1 MKKIIACIIS
11 ILFLLSCMA
20 PVAALAD
27 SQSTTIRYCVP
38 ATVIYMDYDGTST
51 TQKVD
56 VGTKL
61 KAPVPKGK
69 PGCTF
74 SGWKNKKT
82 GLLWDF
88 SQPVTE
94 HLTLTADY
102 REYPDFK
109 EDKNGDIPIGKG
121 KFSVNIKVENHSSE
135 ISVDTSSKEIL
146 NMLLQDGTITSE
158 EIASIENGASLEV
171 VLVVKDGTATVSESS
186 RTRLEQA
193 AGEYNI
199 GQYLD
204 ISLIKYLTVN
214 GQTDDGIMITTTSG
228 MITVSVK
235 IPDSMINTDKSIERS
250 FIVLRN
256 HEGTAQ
262 ILDSRYDAD
271 NQTLTFQTDQ
281 FSDYAI
287 AYKDERKSGQMGE
300 DDSNGT
306 KKDAATGNAST
317 AISLPRTGDTTD
329 LSWYVIA
336 VIASATVIVGWL
348 ILRKKKIG

>member
-1 MKKIIACIIS
+1 MKKKIAFIIS
-11 ILFLLSCMA
+11 ILFLLSYIT
-20 PVAALAD
+20 PETALAD

-74 SGWKNKKT
+74 SGWKNEKT

-135 ISVDTSSKEIL
+135 ISIETSGKELL
-146 NMLLQDGTITSE
+146 NMLLQDGAITSE

-287 AYKDERKSGQMGE
+287 AYKDEKKSGPTGGN
-300 DDSNGT
+300 DNNSTKHGT
-306 KKDAATGNAST
+306 TTENTWMSVH
-317 AISLPRTGDTTD
+317 SPQTGDTTD
-329 LSWYVIA
+329 LAGYGIA
-336 VIASATVIVGWL
+336 LIASITVIIGWL

>member
-1 MKKIIACIIS
+1 MYEKKIAFIIS
-11 ILFLLSCMA
+11 ILFLLSYIT
-20 PVAALAD
+20 PETALAD

-74 SGWKNKKT
+74 SGWKNEKT

-135 ISVDTSSKEIL
+135 ISIETSGKELL
-146 NMLLQDGTITSE
+146 NMLYRMEPSHLRR
-158 EIASIENGASLEV
+158 LP
-171 VLVVKDGTATVSESS
+171 VLKTG
-186 RTRLEQA
+186 L
-193 AGEYNI
+193 
-199 GQYLD
+199 
-204 ISLIKYLTVN
+204 
-214 GQTDDGIMITTTSG
+214 
-228 MITVSVK
+228 
-235 IPDSMINTDKSIERS
+235 P
-250 FIVLRN
+250 LR
-256 HEGTAQ
+256 
-262 ILDSRYDAD
+262 
-271 NQTLTFQTDQ
+271 
-281 FSDYAI
+281 
-287 AYKDERKSGQMGE
+287 
-300 DDSNGT
+300 
-306 KKDAATGNAST
+306 
-317 AISLPRTGDTTD
+317 
-329 LSWYVIA
+329 WC
-336 VIASATVIVGWL
+336 WL
-348 ILRKKKIG
+348 

>member
-171 VLVVKDGTATVSESS
+171 VLVVKDGTATVSKSS

-287 AYKDERKSGQMGE
+287 AYKDEKKSGPTGGN
-300 DDSNGT
+300 DNNSTKHGT
-306 KKDAATGNAST
+306 TTENTWMSVH
-317 AISLPRTGDTTD
+317 SPQTGDTTD
-329 LSWYVIA
+329 LARYGIA
-336 VIASATVIVGWL
+336 LIASITVIIGWL